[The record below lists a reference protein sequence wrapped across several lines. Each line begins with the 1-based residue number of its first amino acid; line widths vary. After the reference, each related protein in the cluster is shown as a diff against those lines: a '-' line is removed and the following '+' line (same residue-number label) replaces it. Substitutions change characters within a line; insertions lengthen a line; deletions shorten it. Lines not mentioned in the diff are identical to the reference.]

1 MLNVGGRIQGGDGM
15 SNELKPCPRCGAKNS
30 HAIFSHPEKVTA
42 NGRTLYVRFVGIRCD
57 DCGFSLDGYLNT
69 DEAVTMWNAVKGVT
83 E

>member
-1 MLNVGGRIQGGDGM
+1 M
-15 SNELKPCPRCGAKNS
+15 SRVLKPCPRCGAENS
-30 HAIFSHPEKVTA
+30 HAIFSYTEKVTA
-42 NGRTLYVRFVGIRCD
+42 NDRTLYVRFVGIRCD